1 MTETFLRT
9 WREVV
14 RPMVLRPRA
23 VQVAALCTRDRRDG
37 TEVLLITSRGSGRWI
52 LPKGWPVDG
61 KSGPESALQ
70 EAWEEAGVKRARI
83 RPEPVGLYFYDKI
96 LDSGPPLPVETTV
109 YRVDVDGLVSDYP
122 EAHERKRRWMRP
134 HRAAE
139 LVREPHLRQL
149 LQSI

>member
-9 WREVV
+9 WREVM

-23 VQVAALCTRDRRDG
+23 VQVAALCTRKRRAG
-37 TEVLLITSRGSGRWI
+37 VEVLLVTSRGSGRWI

-83 RPEPVGLYFYDKI
+83 RPDPVGIYYYDKI
-96 LDSGPPLPVETTV
+96 LDSGTPLPVETTV
-109 YRVDVDGLVSDYP
+109 YHVEVDAMDKDYP
-122 EAHERKRRWMRP
+122 EAGERKRRWLP
-134 HRAAE
+134 PTVAAGM
-139 LVREPHLRQL
+139 VREPHLQQL
-149 LQSI
+149 LQSL